1 MAFPSIYKYGFLFE
15 IQALFLDVIKICFDK
30 NFNLLNLSK

>member
-1 MAFPSIYKYGFLFE
+1 MAFPSINKYGFLFE